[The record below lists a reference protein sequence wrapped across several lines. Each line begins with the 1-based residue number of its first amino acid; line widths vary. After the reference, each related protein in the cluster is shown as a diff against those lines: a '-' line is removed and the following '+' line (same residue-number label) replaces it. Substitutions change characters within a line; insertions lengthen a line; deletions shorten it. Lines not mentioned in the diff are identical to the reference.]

1 MAAISII
8 ARNINID
15 FVKYG
20 VRRETAVYV
29 NNLLVNNF
37 VPMRIMP
44 SRVTANTATIIDR
57 IYYYESCNSKK
68 DLSILTGN
76 LWSDL
81 ADH

>member
-44 SRVTANTATIIDR
+44 SRNTATITDR